1 MNFLTE
7 DDKVQIDEGVKKH
20 LKKEL
25 SFKEKFFARKDL
37 FKELKL
43 DENDPYYNN
52 ALVQKAMSLASHPL
66 FDGLIMFVIILNTV
80 VLSMDK
86 YPAYDEGVLRV
97 FKILNSVFTVI
108 FTFEVVVKMTALGC
122 KAFFKEGFNV
132 FDLFIVIASLSQIVI
147 NVVSP
152 GG

>member
-1 MNFLTE
+1 
-7 DDKVQIDEGVKKH
+7 

-25 SFKEKFFARKDL
+25 SFKEKFFEKKDL

-43 DENDPYYNN
+43 DENDPYYKNG
-52 ALVQKAMSLASHPL
+52 VVEKAMSLASHPL

-86 YPAYDEGVLRV
+86 YPAYDEEVLYV
-97 FKILNSVFTVI
+97 FTILNRIFTVI
-108 FTFEVVVKMTALGC
+108 FTFEVVVKMIALGG

-147 NVVSP
+147 GLVSP
-152 GG
+152 GD